1 MTDMSRI
8 GDPSD
13 LGRAVHITPL
23 EIEDLSEVRYIH
35 AAAFRLVAS
44 PYFTEEEIAA
54 FTDTIT
60 SRDYTDSLVTAM
72 RDRQLIGARYD
83 NQLIGTAGWTYSED
97 QGETARLK
105 WLYVRPLFTDCG
117 IGRRLVAEVESR
129 VIQGGF
135 NQASV
140 RSTSAAQGFF
150 ERLGYRTTS
159 HGVYN
164 LNPRIAM
171 PVVFMR
177 KSMTVLSSGLVT
189 KH

>member
-1 MTDMSRI
+1 MTELSRI
-8 GDPSD
+8 RDPAD
-13 LGRAVHITPL
+13 LSRAIRITRL
-23 EIEDLSEVRYIH
+23 EIEDLAEVRYIH
-35 AAAFRLVAS
+35 AAAFRLMAS
-44 PYFTEEEIAA
+44 PFFTEEEIIA

-60 SRDYTDSLVTAM
+60 SRDYSDGLVTAM
-72 RDRQLIGARYD
+72 RENQLVGARLERE
-83 NQLIGTAGWTYSED
+83 LIGTAGWTYSED
-97 QGETARLK
+97 QGETVRLK
-105 WLYVRPLFTDCG
+105 WLYVRPLFNDCG

-129 VIQGGF
+129 VIQAGF
-135 NQASV
+135 QQISV

-164 LNPRIAM
+164 LNAQVGM

-177 KSMTVLSSGLVT
+177 KSMTVLSSGLV